1 MRKKNILKF
10 LFLTVLLYPAFALFA
25 AVGDLY
31 DATLQKAVDSVQ
43 HYRLSIWVS
52 WLVLV
57 SASIY
62 FKWTRKKNFFF
73 FFTYAFLVIAFSVL
87 GYLSQEL
94 VTQFD
99 LPNRF
104 SDNYSLGVF
113 QALQHIISSVVLTAF
128 LQAAVWWFTR
138 RWHRR

>member
-1 MRKKNILKF
+1 MRKKNLLKF
-10 LFLTVLLYPAFALFA
+10 LFLTVLLYPVFSLFN
-25 AVGDLY
+25 AVGNLNGADLPEAL
-31 DATLQKAVDSVQ
+31 DAVL
-43 HYRLSIWVS
+43 HYQISIWVS

-62 FKWTRKKNFFF
+62 FKWTKHKNFFF
-73 FFTYAFLVIAFSVL
+73 FFTYAFLVVAFGFL

-94 VTQFD
+94 VNEYE
-99 LPNRF
+99 LPNKFR
-104 SDNYSLGVF
+104 DQYSFGILH
-113 QALQHIISSVVLTAF
+113 ALQHIITSVVLTAF